1 MNGSRDEAQVPFDQ
15 GGSDGTPWDDA
26 SPDTTVTQADGTTAA
41 NANDTAA
48 TDPEAVSAAG
58 TSATGRHAAPK
69 EPSPFRVAEND
80 PAPIRILK
88 RVGYVVF
95 AIVKGIGIAL
105 MAILGYPLA
114 LMAVML
120 PFMLPFMMSDTNGSY
135 DENAMDLRLGV
146 AVLYL
151 AAGLAVI
158 IVMMIRRRRNGGSG
172 KTTLAMILAIVAAG
186 YGAVN
191 TASYATAI
199 IAGPKTMAVDRPT
212 VTRETKSSDDGD
224 YQVCAWKFTQDLS
237 FSAGSCED
245 DGSVSAN
252 NRIAQDLLH
261 THSDHVVLRY
271 YDTISGPIY
280 VGLEDDPNY
289 S

>member
-1 MNGSRDEAQVPFDQ
+1 MTSAYAGDDSANITDPTDTSGTGGTTTATTTTIDTAKPGPEA
-15 GGSDGTPWDDA
+15 TPATDA
-26 SPDTTVTQADGTTAA
+26 APAETTAA
-41 NANDTAA
+41 
-48 TDPEAVSAAG
+48 
-58 TSATGRHAAPK
+58 RHAAPK
-69 EPSPFRVAEND
+69 TPGPFQIAQND
-80 PAPIRILK
+80 PVPIRILK
-88 RVGYVVF
+88 RIGYVVF
-95 AIVKGIGIAL
+95 AVVKGIGIAL

-135 DENAMDLRLGV
+135 DANAMDLRLGV

-151 AAGLAVI
+151 VAGLIVI
-158 IVMMIRRRRNGGSG
+158 IVTMVRRRRNGTSG
-172 KTTLAMILAIVAAG
+172 KIILAMALAVVAFG

-224 YQVCAWKFTQDLS
+224 YQVCAWRFTQDLS
-237 FSAGSCED
+237 FDAGSCED

-252 NRIAQDLLH
+252 NRIAQDLLR